1 MVFTKVMKRGKD
13 EPTRSFNGNCG
24 NNNVTGVNIGTKE
37 KGEERGLK
45 KNANVS
51 GEIHK
56 KKKSDG
62 SVNKA
67 SERGCLGQFGFQ
79 SQSSSLNK
87 AKKEDLPNT
96 EITFKVQDASEVEQ
110 STLAEVFPKSSELE
124 KRSQTAMNTNE
135 CESSSGIGFPCF
147 HG

>member
-1 MVFTKVMKRGKD
+1 MKRGKD

-62 SVNKA
+62 SVNNA